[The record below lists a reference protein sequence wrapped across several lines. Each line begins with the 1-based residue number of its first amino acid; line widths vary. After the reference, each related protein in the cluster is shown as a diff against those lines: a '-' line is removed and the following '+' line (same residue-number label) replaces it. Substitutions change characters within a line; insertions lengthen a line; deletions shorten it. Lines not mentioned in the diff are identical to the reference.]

1 MDTTEQLHFHF
12 SLSCIGGGNGNP
24 LQCSCL
30 ENPRD
35 GRAWWAAVYGV
46 TQSRTRLKRLSSSSS
61 DSDGKESACN
71 VGDPVRSLGWEDP
84 LEKGMATHSSI
95 LVWRIPWTEEPGELQ
110 SMGLQKVRQDR
121 ATFTFTFSH
130 GHSAGRLD
138 SLQGTYDIKGW
149 HGSFQDL
156 AHLKKLHPTLNGI
169 SLHQFN
175 LRRIPLAKSPSSSSL
190 YPASGCTAG
199 RQFSCQGFWNSQAR
213 NPVVS

>member
-1 MDTTEQLHFHF
+1 
-12 SLSCIGGGNGNP
+12 
-24 LQCSCL
+24 
-30 ENPRD
+30 
-35 GRAWWAAVYGV
+35 
-46 TQSRTRLKRLSSSSS
+46 
-61 DSDGKESACN
+61 
-71 VGDPVRSLGWEDP
+71 
-84 LEKGMATHSSI
+84 MATHSSV
-95 LVWRIPWTEEPGELQ
+95 LAWRIPWTEEPGGLQ

-121 ATFTFTFSH
+121 ATFTFTFSQ

-199 RQFSCQGFWNSQAR
+199 RQSDFMPGFPAFPSQKSSGFITS
-213 NPVVS
+213 NQFYQQKM